1 MKRQDHVQIGTK
13 GGIVDR
19 GNMPNNKH
27 TKKFANTWTKLN
39 YLNTLFDT
47 YVTDVDYFAMKLPTL
62 YLIPNPNA
70 TLCETKYA
78 LQYTPPSQP
87 II

>member
-1 MKRQDHVQIGTK
+1 
-13 GGIVDR
+13 
-19 GNMPNNKH
+19 MPNNKH
-27 TKKFANTWTKLN
+27 IKKFANKWTKFN
-39 YLNTLFDT
+39 YLNILFDT

-78 LQYTPPSQP
+78 WQYTPPSQTHYL
-87 II
+87 IFRLLI